1 MNDIKISVALIVYNH
16 EQYLRQAMDSIL
28 MQEVD
33 FKYEIIV
40 GEDKSTDH
48 SREILR
54 EYKEKYPDLIIL
66 LFHKCN
72 VGATKNIY
80 SAFQKARGEY
90 IACLEGDDYWIDPK
104 KLQKQV
110 NFLDGNRDYLG
121 VSHIIEA
128 RDLQGNYI
136 SRHPSSEKMIDQDV
150 TAELFLSGYYFSA
163 VATVFRN
170 IFIDKTEDYSIYYKA
185 HRFVGDYTLCM
196 LLLDKGKIK
205 VLDEVMSVYR
215 CRRAEGE
222 GNYNSVRNPLE
233 QYKDHIRLLNAVSKH
248 FKGKYDFSQEY
259 ISRSTGIVLYM
270 MKEFNKFYDSF
281 RQIPDKTK
289 VKFWFMLPVNVMKA
303 VLFHYKLLRD
313 NDENNSSNK

>member
-1 MNDIKISVALIVYNH
+1 MNDIKISVVLIVYNH
-16 EQYLRQAMDSIL
+16 EQYVRQAMDSIL

-40 GEDKSTDH
+40 GEDKSTDC

-54 EYKEKYPDLIIL
+54 EYKDKYPDRIVL
-66 LFHKCN
+66 LFHKRN

-80 SAFQKARGEY
+80 SAFRKARGEY
-90 IACLEGDDYWIDPK
+90 ITCLEGDDYWIDPK
-104 KLQKQV
+104 KLQRQV
-110 NFLDGNRDYLG
+110 DFLDRNLEYIG

-128 RDLQGNYI
+128 RDQQGNYI
-136 SRHPSSEKMIDQDV
+136 SRHPSSEKIIDKDV
-150 TAELFLSGYYFSA
+150 TADLFLRGYYFSA

-170 IFIDKTEDYSIYYKA
+170 IFINRTEDYSVYYKA
-185 HRFVGDYTLCM
+185 HPVVGDFTLCM

-222 GNYNSVRNPLE
+222 SNYNSLSNPLK
-233 QYKDHIRLLNAVSKH
+233 QYMDHINLLNAVDRY

-259 ISRSTGIVLYM
+259 IRRSTGIFLHI
-270 MKEFNKFYDSF
+270 MKEYNDFYTYF
-281 RQIPDKTK
+281 RLIPHKIK
-289 VKFWFMLPVNVMKA
+289 VKFWIMLPVNVMKA
-303 VLFHYKLLRD
+303 VLFHYNVLRD
-313 NDENNSSNK
+313 NDEHSSSNQ